1 MKKLVAAAAVMAFV
15 IGAEAQDIH
24 FSQINE
30 TPMHL
35 NPAYTGM
42 FDGLFR
48 VNLNYRSQWAA
59 MGSPYT
65 TAAAGFDMPLFPAKN
80 RSYMGVGAFL
90 YRDQAGDSKFGT
102 FSGLLSVSGIV
113 PLSDYSKLSAGIQ
126 GGYSQRSATIDALQ
140 WESQYIAGNYDP
152 AASANEGNMLT
163 SFPYVDFSGGV
174 AYQLRNVA
182 GNIEGKDV
190 FELNVGASAF
200 HLNKPRQKFHSG
212 GEERM
217 DMRFV
222 LHSQVRYDFPG
233 SRWSLRPSAY
243 YMGQGPAS
251 EVVFGSMI
259 RYRIKDGTKITNFFS
274 ESGIGLGAHYRW
286 KDSIIPQ
293 LYYDLGDLFI
303 GLSYDV
309 NISSY
314 VGASKNNGGF
324 EVTLRYANMN
334 GALYKNRR

>member
-1 MKKLVAAAAVMAFV
+1 MKKLVAAIVAVAFV
-15 IGAEAQDIH
+15 AGAKAQDIH

-35 NPAYTGM
+35 NPAYTGL

-65 TAAAGFDMPLFPAKN
+65 TAAASFDMPLFPAKN
-80 RSYMGVGAFL
+80 RGYMGVGAFL

-113 PLSDYSKLSAGIQ
+113 PLNDYSKLSAGIQ
-126 GGYSQRSATIDALQ
+126 GGYSQRSATIEALQ
-140 WESQYIAGNYDP
+140 WESQYVAGNYDP
-152 AASANEGNMLT
+152 TANANEGNLLT

-200 HLNKPRQKFHSG
+200 HLNKPQQKFHG
-212 GEERM
+212 GGTERM

-243 YMGQGPAS
+243 YMTQGPAN
-251 EVVFGSMI
+251 EFVAGSMI

-286 KDSIIPQ
+286 KDAIIAQ

-314 VGASKNNGGF
+314 VAASKNNGGF

-334 GALYKNRR
+334 AALYKNKR